1 MNRKIFRCL
10 ICTFFWN
17 LFFNEKFIEIFFD
30 EKKIIFGHE
39 SDGKVA
45 YRILYK
51 IFKKTTPGK
60 FFNARP
66 QLRGIGKG
74 TKRKKKEHRAKKR
87 KRKEIGSE
95 PNLKIKKGSGPE
107 PFWKHSDPIGFA
119 KVLLLIG
126 WAPEPTPPNR
136 NRFRTELENKK
147 GTPARNPTG
156 SIRTPSASQRNCCSS
171 TGLRDRHPKTEIG
184 PEQNPQ
190 TKNSAPT
197 K

>member
-1 MNRKIFRCL
+1 MKSLKGLRPRTL
-10 ICTFFWN
+10 S
-17 LFFNEKFIEIFFD
+17 EA
-30 EKKIIFGHE
+30 FGPDRVLQRNCC
-39 SDGKVA
+39 SSVG
-45 YRILYK
+45 
-51 IFKKTTPGK
+51 
-60 FFNARP
+60 
-66 QLRGIGKG
+66 LRGRHPKI
-74 TKRKKKEHRAKKR
+74 
-87 KRKEIGSE
+87 EIGSE

-156 SIRTPSASQRNCCSS
+156 SIRTPSASQRNCCPS